1 MSIANKISG
10 YNRKRKYEY
19 FKNNFIITPETKIL
33 DVGFANQEYS
43 PVDNYLEKSYP
54 FLDKI
59 TALGVDGKD
68 MFEKKYPEVNAVIYD
83 GDIFPFKDKSF
94 DIGWSNAVIEHVGQ
108 RGKQVQFLKEMLRTC
123 NIVYFTTPN
132 IYFPVELHT
141 RILLL
146 HWLPKSMFDR
156 ILISIGK
163 KWATGDYMYLLS
175 RNEIKDICKQAG
187 AKKITIKGNYLGGF
201 VMDYCIIME

>member
-68 MFEKKYPEVNAVIYD
+68 MFEKKYPEVYAVIYG
-83 GDIFPFKDKSF
+83 GDIFPFKDKYF
-94 DIGWSNAVIEHVGQ
+94 DIGWSNAVIEHVGK
-108 RGKQVQFLKEMLRTC
+108 REKKVQFLKEMLRTC

-132 IYFPVELHT
+132 IYFPVELHI

-146 HWLPKSMFDR
+146 HWLPKPMFDG
-156 ILISIGK
+156 ILNSIGK
-163 KWATGDYMYLLS
+163 IGLQEIICIYCQEM
-175 RNEIKDICKQAG
+175 EIKDI
-187 AKKITIKGNYLGGF
+187 
-201 VMDYCIIME
+201 